1 MPDDPLPTHATHDII
16 MAELRSNKDETD
28 ARLGRGEVRFTEI
41 IFTEIIEAI
50 KEIKAAVA
58 HIPSIQTE
66 IVGIKEEVQATKE
79 IVEAWSAV
87 KTMGKFIKWFSGIV
101 AAAGVIFAS
110 FKLGGVPM
118 FKD

>member
-1 MPDDPLPTHATHDII
+1 MPDDPLPTHATYDSI
-16 MAELRSNKDETD
+16 MAELRSDKDETD
-28 ARLGRGEVRFTEI
+28 ARLGRGEVR
-41 IFTEIIEAI
+41 FTEIIEAI